1 MGRLRERLALEAG
14 VPREKLRRTERR
26 ESIVAVLLIAPVIA
40 GVAWASLHYDG
51 LSFVLFPPLAAVAY
65 NLLAHPERPRN
76 FPWQVPV
83 TLTVGALSGAAAQNL
98 ARALGTVP
106 QGSFEVDPVTAGAT
120 VLLAGS
126 FLYLFDTE
134 IAPALAVGLLL
145 PFAGVP
151 AGVYIQNVFLGSA
164 AVAVAF
170 SVWRATVHGIH
181 AVGDGEERPAS
192 SAEAGDL
199 PDGGEFVFD
208 HGGD

>member
-1 MGRLRERLALEAG
+1 MGRLRQRLALESG
-14 VPREKLRRTERR
+14 VLWEKVRRTERR

-40 GVAWASLHYDG
+40 GVSWVSLQYDW
-51 LSFVLFPPLAAVAY
+51 LSFVLFPPLAAATY
-65 NLLAHPERPRN
+65 NLFAHPERPRN

-83 TLTVGALSGAAAQNL
+83 TLTVGAVSGAGAQNL

-106 QGSFEVDPVTAGAT
+106 HGSFEVDPVTAGVM

-134 IAPALAVGLLL
+134 VAPALAVGLLL

-151 AGVYIQNVFLGSA
+151 AGVYIRNVFLGSV

-170 SVWRATVHGIH
+170 SVWRATVHGIR
-181 AVGDGEERPAS
+181 AGDDRS
-192 SAEAGDL
+192 EAGDTSDL
-199 PDGGEFVFD
+199 PDGGEFVFE
-208 HGGD
+208 HGDD